1 MKYINITDENF
12 DFEGYFNSVLQRF
25 NIKVNKE
32 YQFVYD
38 EFLEHLINDTNKFVK
53 KNFDDSKNDNMKY
66 YTLEIFKKCFIDH
79 WKSKDIGK
87 LINPENYPEFKR
99 KVRTDKLNKINGSK

>member
-38 EFLEHLINDTNKFVK
+38 EFLEHLISDTIPYVL
-53 KNFDDSKNDNMKY
+53 KNYNN
-66 YTLEIFKKCFIDH
+66 
-79 WKSKDIGK
+79 
-87 LINPENYPEFKR
+87 
-99 KVRTDKLNKINGSK
+99 KLNENPLPYKLNVFSGVVPLSS